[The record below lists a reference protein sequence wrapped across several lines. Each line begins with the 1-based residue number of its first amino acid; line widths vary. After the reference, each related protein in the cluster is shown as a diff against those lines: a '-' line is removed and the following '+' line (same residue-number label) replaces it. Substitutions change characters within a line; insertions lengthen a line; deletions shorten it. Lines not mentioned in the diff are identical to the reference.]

1 MALIKCTGCG
11 HTISDKA
18 IKCPKCGVP
27 VQNGVITPPIQETD
41 SSTERPVVELKRSQM
56 SAKHRILIAA
66 ICMLMLIVTS
76 TMLYMHFSPY
86 IDLRIRAEEGDK
98 VAQYEIGLC
107 YYNGTYVFQ
116 NYKEAVYW
124 FRAAANQ
131 GHYDALKAVVNCC
144 SEGKGG
150 LSKEESLKWKM
161 RLKDEEF
168 YRALMNRQSVDY
180 D

>member
-1 MALIKCTGCG
+1 MALIKCIECR
-11 HTISDKA
+11 HVVSDKA
-18 IKCPKCGVP
+18 VACPKCGSP
-27 VQNGVITPPIQETD
+27 VQKGLITPPAQETE
-41 SSTERPVVELKRSQM
+41 SSTEKPVVKLKQSQI
-56 SAKHRILIAA
+56 SAKHRILIVA
-66 ICMLMLIVTS
+66 ICALMLIVTS
-76 TMLYMHFSPY
+76 TMFYMHFSPY

-124 FRAAANQ
+124 FRLAASQ
-131 GHYDALKAVVNCC
+131 GHYNALKALVNCC

-150 LSKEESLKWKM
+150 LSADESMKWKM
-161 RLKDEEF
+161 RLQDEEF
-168 YRALMNRQSVDY
+168 YRALMDRQSVDY